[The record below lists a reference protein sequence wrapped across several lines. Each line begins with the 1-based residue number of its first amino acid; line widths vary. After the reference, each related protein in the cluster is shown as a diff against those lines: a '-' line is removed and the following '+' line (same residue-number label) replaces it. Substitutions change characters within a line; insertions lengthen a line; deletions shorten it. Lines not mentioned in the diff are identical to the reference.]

1 MLLRQKFKDKTVD
14 SNRKFVTANNIY
26 KSAVRKAKK
35 EYYFSKFNEFSS
47 NMKKTWSTI
56 NQLINKNK
64 KTHSI
69 PNLFT
74 DDNRS
79 YENFQDICEG
89 FNNFLLMLVP
99 V

>member
-1 MLLRQKFKDKTVD
+1 MSAALLNLRKKKDILLKQKFKDKTVD
-14 SNRKFVTANNIY
+14 SNRKFVIANNIY

-64 KTHSI
+64 KNAFYPKS
-69 PNLFT
+69 F
-74 DDNRS
+74 
-79 YENFQDICEG
+79 Y
-89 FNNFLLMLVP
+89 
-99 V
+99 

>member
-1 MLLRQKFKDKTVD
+1 
-14 SNRKFVTANNIY
+14 
-26 KSAVRKAKK
+26 
-35 EYYFSKFNEFSS
+35 
-47 NMKKTWSTI
+47 MKKTWSTI

-89 FNNFLLMLVP
+89 FNNFFINVGPSLADEIHLRKP
-99 V
+99 F